1 MSSYWPDSPE
11 ARQVFPPAS
20 SEGSRESAKAAV
32 ERRIKLLQTVHEN
45 EDSWQNIIV
54 GRDKEIICSKSEI
67 FEIRQQALFLC
78 YVYQVALSKMNGA
91 TWHDCCKEACQHLN
105 SLGLYQA
112 TFVKTIAKWNMIFRK
127 FESFP
132 HPNPY
137 VKCGKRP
144 LPKLL
149 EAFPVAK
156 DQIVA
161 FGIKHLA
168 TRLTIESVHDFILST
183 VLPKLT
189 ATWVNESSTTVT
201 AVGNT
206 RPRPEPPTGQVIAS
220 FLRAHGLKS
229 MSLTST

>member
-11 ARQVFPPAS
+11 ARQVFRPAS
-20 SEGSRESAKAAV
+20 SKGSRESAKAAV

-54 GRDKEIICSKSEI
+54 GRDEENFCSKSEI
-67 FEIRQQALFLC
+67 FEVRQRALFLC
-78 YVYQVALSKMNGA
+78 YAYQVTLSKMNGV

-112 TFVKTIAKWNMIFRK
+112 TLFKAIAKWNKIFRK

-149 EAFPVAK
+149 EAFSVAK

-161 FGIKHLA
+161 FGVKNLA
-168 TRLTIESVHDFILST
+168 TPTKESVHDFILST

-189 ATWVNESSTTVT
+189 ATLAGVT
-201 AVGNT
+201 CPA
-206 RPRPEPPTGQVIAS
+206 
-220 FLRAHGLKS
+220 
-229 MSLTST
+229 